1 MRSIS
6 PSQDSDLSNSSSA
19 CTAPD
24 LAAAENKAQNF
35 LSAVPHQL
43 QQQQQQLTQMAAQ
56 LPVTMGGGASSQ
68 MRAYQ
73 NLPSN
78 ARIVRGPNGQLS
90 LQKIQT
96 IELTPEMQAVSFLAF
111 SPSMCTVNVGN
122 PNIRFGKPNV
132 FVFGYRTFGF
142 RVIRFVWFVRSH

>member
-19 CTAPD
+19 CTD
-24 LAAAENKAQNF
+24 LAAAENKAPNF
-35 LSAVPHQL
+35 LSALPQL
-43 QQQQQQLTQMAAQ
+43 PQQQQQQQLNQIAAS

-96 IELTPEMQAVSFLAF
+96 IELTPEMQAVSIVVYVA
-111 SPSMCTVNVGN
+111 M
-122 PNIRFGKPNV
+122 
-132 FVFGYRTFGF
+132 
-142 RVIRFVWFVRSH
+142 